1 MPQSYEIVLE
11 NLSTQVIIGTLPSE
25 REQAQRVQIEA
36 YICYERDGE
45 AFLDYAQVR
54 ESIITHLQQA
64 RYELLEQAC
73 DGLAAWLYASF
84 PPITTLTLTLK
95 KPDVFVDCCV
105 GICRSYP

>member
-1 MPQSYEIVLE
+1 MPYEIVLE
-11 NLSTQVIIGTLPSE
+11 DLCLEAIIGVLPRE
-25 REQAQRVQIEA
+25 REQTQRLQVEA
-36 YICYERDGE
+36 RIGYERDGKG
-45 AFLDYAQVR
+45 FLDYAQVR

-105 GICRSYP
+105 GVCRSYS